1 MYKIELAQ
9 FSGPLDL
16 LLQLIEG
23 QKLDIS
29 MVALADV
36 TDQYLEYL
44 DSHPDLLASDLA
56 DFLVVATKLLV
67 IKSRTLLPQ
76 AEEEEDDMAG
86 DLELQL
92 KMYKEYLEASKK
104 IEKIISEK
112 HFCFTRERIAY
123 NFEPSFSPPENL
135 SVDNLRDAYLEIIKR
150 VDYVVNLPQRVMEKV
165 VSLSEMV
172 SHIRQRLTE
181 FQKTDFRTIVG
192 QATCKSDVVV
202 CFMALLELIKSGEAI
217 VNQNSIFDEIKI
229 ERIN

>member
-1 MYKIELAQ
+1 MYKIELEQ

-29 MVALADV
+29 SVALADV
-36 TDQYLEYL
+36 TDQYLAYL
-44 DSHPDLLASDLA
+44 DAHPNIPAQDLA
-56 DFLVVATKLLV
+56 DFLVIATKLLV

-76 AEEEEDDMAG
+76 VEEDEDDMAG

-92 KMYKEYLEASKK
+92 KMYKEYLDASKK

-112 HFCFTRERIAY
+112 HFCFTRERVAY
-123 NFEPSFSPPENL
+123 NFEPSFSPPENV
-135 SVDNLRDAYLEIIKR
+135 SVDNLRDVYLEIIKR
-150 VDYVVNLPQRVMEKV
+150 VDYVVNLPQRVMERV

-172 SHIRQRLTE
+172 THIRQKLTE
-181 FQKTDFRTIVG
+181 FQKTDFRSMITH
-192 QATCKSDVVV
+192 ATCKADVVV

-217 VNQNSIFDEIKI
+217 VDQGSIFDEITIEKI
-229 ERIN
+229 N